1 MDLQTNHGTR
11 DLEQH
16 LCEEGVRGVIVEE
29 DGSSCVITSTNMI
42 PKANKFKLSTLKRG
56 NNIYI
61 KLG

>member
-1 MDLQTNHGTR
+1 M
-11 DLEQH
+11 